1 MPALRILLLALTR
14 RLAIAGSE
22 TRNARAI
29 SAVVRPARVL
39 SVRATRASSGSAG
52 WQQVNIRR
60 SLSSWMPLSSS
71 ASRPESSSLRCI
83 IATSSNLAAPV
94 ALRLKRSR
102 ARLRDTVVSHAP
114 GRRGTP
120 SRGQVSSARSKAPW
134 AHSSARSQ
142 SPVVRIRVA
151 TRRPHSSLKAP
162 ATAASTSSP
171 ITLPT
176 TVGSPSSR
184 PSPWDART
192 RPRRSRRDSRTRLCR
207 SPPSI
212 PPAICFRLLLPERPH
227 LDAPEPRARGPG
239 CHLDRLVEVLAL
251 DYVVAG
257 DLLLGLGE
265 RAVGEQHLLLAHPH
279 RGGVFGGAQACPAP
293 MYPPT
298 VPLLA
303 PAPEPRVVID
313 AGRVRQAGTFVA
325 DHQHVAHRPS

>member
-22 TRNARAI
+22 ARNARAI

-102 ARLRDTVVSHAP
+102 ARLRTMVVSHAP

-151 TRRPHSSLKAP
+151 TIRPHSSRKAS
-162 ATAASTSSP
+162 ATAASTRP
-171 ITLPT
+171 ATRGGLVGPPPQLTTLPF
-176 TVGSPSSR
+176 PKR
-184 PSPWDART
+184 PDLDRAELRNRVPGG
-192 RPRRSRRDSRTRLCR
+192 
-207 SPPSI
+207 
-212 PPAICFRLLLPERPH
+212 H
-227 LDAPEPRARGPG
+227 LDGI
-239 CHLDRLVEVLAL
+239 VEVGAL
-251 DYVVAG
+251 DDVEAPH
-257 DLLLGLGE
+257 LLLGLRE
-265 RAVGEQHLLLAHPH
+265 RAVREQDLVFANPH
-279 RGGVFGGAQACPAP
+279 RGGFTARTQPRPAP
-293 MYPPT
+293 QH
-298 VPLLA
+298 
-303 PAPEPRVVID
+303 PRRSISSVQDRYFGSSLMV
-313 AGRVRQAGTFVA
+313 AGPGT
-325 DHQHVAHRPS
+325 RSKSS

>member
-1 MPALRILLLALTR
+1 MGLSSPA
-14 RLAIAGSE
+14 SP
-22 TRNARAI
+22 
-29 SAVVRPARVL
+29 S
-39 SVRATRASSGSAG
+39 ASSDRDI
-52 WQQVNIRR
+52 N
-60 SLSSWMPLSSS
+60 
-71 ASRPESSSLRCI
+71 
-83 IATSSNLAAPV
+83 ATSCSLAAPV

-102 ARLRDTVVSHAP
+102 ARLRATVVSHAP

-120 SRGQVSSARSKAPW
+120 SRGQVFSARSNAPW

-151 TRRPHSSLKAP
+151 TRRPHSSRKAP

-171 ITLPT
+171 ITLPR
-176 TVGSPSSR
+176 TVGARSSR

-227 LDAPEPRARGPG
+227 LDAPEPRDGVPG
-239 CHLDRLVEVLAL
+239 CHLDGLVEVLAL
-251 DYVVAG
+251 DYVVCR
-257 DLLLGLGE
+257 LLLVRQSE
-265 RAVGEQHLLLAHPH
+265 RV
-279 RGGVFGGAQACPAP
+279 VGGAQACPAP

-298 VPLLA
+298 LPILA
-303 PAPEPRVVID
+303 PAPEPRVVVD
-313 AGRVRQAGTFVA
+313 AGRARQAGTFVA

>member
-1 MPALRILLLALTR
+1 MGLSSPASR
-14 RLAIAGSE
+14 S
-22 TRNARAI
+22 
-29 SAVVRPARVL
+29 
-39 SVRATRASSGSAG
+39 ASSDRDI
-52 WQQVNIRR
+52 N
-60 SLSSWMPLSSS
+60 
-71 ASRPESSSLRCI
+71 
-83 IATSSNLAAPV
+83 ATSCSLAAPV
-94 ALRLKRSR
+94 ALRLNRSR
-102 ARLRDTVVSHAP
+102 ARLRSTVVSHAP

-120 SRGQVSSARSKAPW
+120 SRGQVFSARSKAPW

-176 TVGSPSSR
+176 TVGSRSSWPSL
-184 PSPWDART
+184 WYART
-192 RPRRSRRDSRTRLCR
+192 RSRRSRRASRTRLCR
-207 SPPSI
+207 NPPSI
-212 PPAICFRLLLPERPH
+212 PPAICFRLLLPNRPP
-227 LDAPEPRARGPG
+227 LDPPEPRDGLPG
-239 CHLDRLVEVLAL
+239 CHLDGLVEVLAL

-265 RAVGEQHLLLAHPH
+265 RAGGEQHLLLAHPH

-325 DHQHVAHRPS
+325 DH